1 MMYVLGRE
9 DDPGQVADLGVH
21 RAADGSAAAP
31 VAVDLEHPHA
41 ALVVGKR
48 GSGKSHTLA
57 VLAEGVAAA
66 DGVSGVVVDPMGG
79 LRTLGALDGVTVE
92 APVVA
97 AGALPPRAWCGILDL
112 DPAGPVGALVWRAA
126 GEAATLAEMQSLV
139 EDSTAD
145 PATRRAA
152 SNHLAAA
159 RSWDVFGPDGLTA
172 TDLVTGAVTVLD
184 CSGVQTQA
192 ANAVVRAIVD
202 DLYRTAVADEG
213 VALPWVFV
221 DEAHAFFDGV
231 AGPGIDRL
239 LTRGRHPGVSV
250 VLATQRPAALPGVA
264 ISQADLLVAH
274 RLTSSADLEALEAAR
289 PTYLRESLTS
299 RRPAETGEAIVVDDA
314 TEVAR
319 AIRVRDRTS
328 PDGGA
333 SPCASKRAAT
343 PTD

>member
-1 MMYVLGRE
+1 MYVLGR
-9 DDPGQVADLGVH
+9 DTDQGQVAELGVH
-21 RAADGSAAAP
+21 RATDGSSAAP

-57 VLAEGVAAA
+57 VIAEGIAAA

-79 LRTLGALDGVTVE
+79 LDTLAALDGVTVE

-112 DPAGPVGALVWRAA
+112 DPADPVGALVWRAA

-139 EDSTAD
+139 EDSTAEA
-145 PATRRAA
+145 ATRRAA
-152 SNHLAAA
+152 RNHLEAA
-159 RSWDVFGPDGLTA
+159 RSWDVFGPNGLTA
-172 TDLVTGAVTVLD
+172 TDLMTDAVTVID
-184 CSGVQTQA
+184 CSTIATQA
-192 ANAVVRAIVD
+192 ANAVVRAVVD
-202 DLYRTAVADEG
+202 DLYRTAIEADG
-213 VALPWVFV
+213 GPLPWVFV

-274 RLTSSADLEALEAAR
+274 RLTSTADLEALDAAR
-289 PTYLRESLTS
+289 PTYLRESLLN

-319 AIRVRDRTS
+319 AIRVRDRST